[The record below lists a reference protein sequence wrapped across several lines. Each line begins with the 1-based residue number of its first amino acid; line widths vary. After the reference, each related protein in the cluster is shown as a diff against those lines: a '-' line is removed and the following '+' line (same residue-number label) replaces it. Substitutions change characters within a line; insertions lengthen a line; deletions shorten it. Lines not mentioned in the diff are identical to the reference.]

1 MAKKK
6 INKTKNVRQNQSVLL
21 LTLGSLLFSI
31 ALLEGNSAW
40 LVMHRALFGLLGWS
54 AFLLGPIFVYT
65 SVILAS
71 KKSKTSA
78 LTRTMQSILLVLF
91 LGAITNIFTLSEL
104 PQQTNFLAAIRDCY
118 GQGINYGGGLIS
130 GILAWPLLKLCGV
143 WEAGI
148 IIAILILAFIMLVFG
163 ITIIDIYET
172 IKKAKNKARNKVTKV
187 KEQQLKRLQLKNG
200 ADACHKDACHK
211 KDKSWIK
218 DMAKLDK
225 IEQEKTERPRQ
236 IEPVNDV
243 AQVKDETLNTVNILE
258 DFEKSPDEIEKG
270 ETKDEFLNLVSENH
284 IEKREQENN
293 PDNYKADKLEKTEM
307 FNVLQ
312 ADETL
317 SEDSYKAPNMEFLK
331 APKNVDFGKRNGE
344 LHATAAKLTE
354 TLKSF
359 GVGATITEVSC
370 GPSVTRYEL
379 QPSVGIKIS
388 KITNLA
394 DDIALNLAAAGVRIE
409 APIPNKSAVGIEVP
423 NKITSVV
430 NIREIIESEEFQK
443 SKSKLTVALGK
454 DISGNISIADISKMP
469 HLLIAG
475 ATGSGK
481 SVCINSLI
489 VSLIYKASPEDVKL
503 LLIDPKVVE
512 LGIYNGIP
520 HLLIPVVIDPKKA
533 AGALGWAVCE
543 MLNRYKL
550 LAENSVRDFE
560 RYNELAKTDESLK
573 KLPQIVIIIDELA
586 DLMMVAPNDVED
598 SICRLAQMARAA
610 GMHLVIATQRPS
622 VDVITGIIKANIPSR
637 IAFAVSSQVD
647 SRTIIDSSGAEKL
660 VGRGDM
666 LFLSVGQS
674 KPQRIQGC
682 LVSDEE
688 IERVTDFVKQEAN
701 IDYDEEVINEIE
713 KHAIKEK
720 SGTKAE
726 VAKKDAEM
734 DELIHKAV
742 RCVVEYGQAS
752 TSLLQ
757 RKLKIG
763 YSRAARILDEMEEQG
778 IVSESI
784 GSKPRKVLMSKVE
797 WLEWENRREG

>member
-6 INKTKNVRQNQSVLL
+6 TNKTKSTRQNQSVLL
-21 LTLGSLLFSI
+21 LTLGLLLFSI
-31 ALLEGNSAW
+31 ALIEGDSAW
-40 LVMHRALFGLLGWS
+40 LVVHRVLFGMFGWS
-54 AFLLGPIFVYT
+54 AFLLGPIFIYI
-65 SVILAS
+65 SVILTS

-78 LTRTMQSILLVLF
+78 LTRTMQSILLTLF

-104 PQQTNFLAAIRDCY
+104 LQQTNFVAAIRDCY
-118 GQGINYGGGLIS
+118 KQGINYGGGLIS
-130 GILAWPLLKLCGV
+130 GILAWPLLKLCGT
-143 WEAGI
+143 WGAGI
-148 IIAILILAFIMLVFG
+148 IMAILILAFVMLVFG

-172 IKKAKNKARNKVTKV
+172 IKRAKNKARNKVTKV
-187 KEQQLKRLQLKNG
+187 KEQQLEKLQLKNK
-200 ADACHKDACHK
+200 ADTYHK
-211 KDKSWIK
+211 KDKSWLK

-225 IEQEKTERPRQ
+225 VKQEKTEEPQQ
-236 IEPVNDV
+236 IEPINDI
-243 AQVKDETLNTVNILE
+243 AQLGDETLNTVNILE
-258 DFEKSPDEIEKG
+258 DFKKLPDG
-270 ETKDEFLNLVSENH
+270 TQDELLNLVSENH
-284 IEKREQENN
+284 IEKSEQENN
-293 PDNYKADKLEKTEM
+293 PDNYKTDKVEKTEM
-307 FNVLQ
+307 FDALQ

-317 SEDSYKAPNMEFLK
+317 SEESYKTPNIEFLK
-331 APKNVDFGKRNGE
+331 APKNVDFGKRNEE

-359 GVGATITEVSC
+359 GVGATITEISC

-379 QPSVGIKIS
+379 QPSVGVKIS

-430 NIREIIESEEFQK
+430 NIREIIESEKFQK
-443 SKSKLTVALGK
+443 SQSKLTVALGK

-520 HLLIPVVIDPKKA
+520 HLLIPVVTNPKKA

-550 LAENSVRDFE
+550 FAENSVRDFK

-573 KLPQIVIIIDELA
+573 KLPQIVIVIDELA

-660 VGRGDM
+660 LGRGDM
-666 LFLSVGQS
+666 LFLPIGQS

-688 IERVTDFVKQEAN
+688 IERVTDFIKQEAN
-701 IDYDEEVINEIE
+701 IAYDEEVISEIE
-713 KHAIKEK
+713 KHVIKEK
-720 SGTKAE
+720 SCAKTE
-726 VAKKDAEM
+726 VAEKTAEM
-734 DELIHKAV
+734 DELIHKAI
-742 RCVVEYGQAS
+742 RCVVEYDQAS

-784 GSKPRKVLMSKVE
+784 GSKPRKVLMSKAE
-797 WLEWENRREG
+797 WLEWENRRED

>member
-6 INKTKNVRQNQSVLL
+6 TNKTKNTRQNQSVLL
-21 LTLGSLLFSI
+21 LTLGLLLFSI
-31 ALLEGNSAW
+31 ALIEGDSAW
-40 LVMHRALFGLLGWS
+40 LVVHRVLFGMFGWS
-54 AFLLGPIFVYT
+54 TFLLGPVFIYI
-65 SVILAS
+65 SVILTS

-78 LTRTMQSILLVLF
+78 LTRTMQSILLILF

-104 PQQTNFLAAIRDCY
+104 LQQTNFVAAIRDCY
-118 GQGINYGGGLIS
+118 EQGINYGGGLIS
-130 GILAWPLLKLCGV
+130 GVLAWPLLKLCGT
-143 WEAGI
+143 WGAGI
-148 IIAILILAFIMLVFG
+148 IMTILILAFVMLVFG

-172 IKKAKNKARNKVTKV
+172 IKRAKNKARNKVTKV
-187 KEQQLKRLQLKNG
+187 KEQQLEKLQLKNRAG
-200 ADACHKDACHK
+200 TYHK
-211 KDKSWIK
+211 KDKSWLK

-225 IEQEKTERPRQ
+225 VEQEETEEPQQ
-236 IEPVNDV
+236 IEPVNDIAEV
-243 AQVKDETLNTVNILE
+243 EDETLNTVNILE
-258 DFEKSPDEIEKG
+258 DFKKLPDGIEID
-270 ETKDEFLNLVSENH
+270 ETQDELLNLVSENH
-284 IEKREQENN
+284 IEKSEQGNN
-293 PDNYKADKLEKTEM
+293 PDNYRTGKVEKAELFDA
-307 FNVLQ
+307 LQ

-317 SEDSYKAPNMEFLK
+317 SEESYKAPNIEFLK
-331 APKNVDFGKRNGE
+331 APKNVDFGKRNEE

-359 GVGATITEVSC
+359 GVGATITEISC

-379 QPSVGIKIS
+379 QPSVGVKIS

-430 NIREIIESEEFQK
+430 NIREIIESEKFQK
-443 SKSKLTVALGK
+443 SQSKLTVALGK

-520 HLLIPVVIDPKKA
+520 HLLIPVVTDPKKA
-533 AGALGWAVCE
+533 AGALGWAVYE

-550 LAENSVRDFE
+550 FAENSVRDFK

-660 VGRGDM
+660 LGRGDM
-666 LFLSVGQS
+666 LFLPVGQS

-688 IERVTDFVKQEAN
+688 IERVTDFVKQETN
-701 IDYDEEVINEIE
+701 IAYDEEVISEIE
-713 KHAIKEK
+713 KHVIKEK
-720 SGTKAE
+720 SGAKTEMAE
-726 VAKKDAEM
+726 KTAEM
-734 DELIHKAV
+734 DELMHKAI

-784 GSKPRKVLMSKVE
+784 GSKPRKVLMSKAE
-797 WLEWENRREG
+797 WLEWENRRED